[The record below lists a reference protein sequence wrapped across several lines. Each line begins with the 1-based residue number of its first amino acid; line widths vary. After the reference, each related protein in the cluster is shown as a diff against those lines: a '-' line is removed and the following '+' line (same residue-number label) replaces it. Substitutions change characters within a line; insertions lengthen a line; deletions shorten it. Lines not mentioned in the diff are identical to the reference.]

1 MMARAAQAARRARI
15 LISVTSP
22 VAVAYCLG
30 TLDRRAVEDLAAR
43 VRGLLFEG
51 VRGFVCSL
59 ERVEHIHFQALE
71 ALLGLHGLVAD
82 AGGRLV
88 LAGASPYL
96 QQILDFGGIPGRVRV
111 APNKMGAVQ
120 ELHESLSPEA
130 AAVPAGVQPS
140 LL

>member
-1 MMARAAQAARRARI
+1 MARAAQAPQRARI
-15 LISVTSP
+15 LISVRNP

-71 ALLGLHGLVAD
+71 TLVSLHRLVAD
-82 AGGRLV
+82 AGGRV
-88 LAGASPYL
+88 ILAGASPYL

-111 APNKMGAVQ
+111 TPDRLGAVQ
-120 ELHESLSPEA
+120 ELHDSLAPGTAPVAS
-130 AAVPAGVQPS
+130 VQPS